1 MHPVSIR
8 WKAVFSLI
16 GLVLAVL
23 LCLHLVG
30 GPSIIH
36 PMRMIAHRRH
46 LMNDDSCSHLDQ
58 QIKYLETLVKV
69 NERKNTD
76 TLERLRTQNADLRR
90 KLDVQRE
97 LVKELERRNRQLM
110 DKMSNVD
117 TGRPS
122 GKKDDYRLAPQVRPD
137 TIRTLNIR
145 QNSEFEVIPYT
156 SFSRDRLYQLDSG
169 MLNKPELPA
178 NGDKKQDFDE
188 MMDTALSIL
197 NENADSESYQ
207 YTVYDLLQGYWR
219 TNKQI
224 GSQYEL
230 YFHSKGRR
238 HIYDHIQLFRPF
250 APIQKVQVQT
260 YDKRNEWINVIVPL
274 SGRVDTFKQFMEMF
288 VEQGIKKDQ
297 KVFLTLVYFGDDG
310 LQEVKEILASISEQ
324 HQFTNYKVIERAEDF
339 SRGVGL
345 FAGAESWDKGN
356 VLLFFCDV
364 DIFFKDGFLDRCRL
378 NAVPATRVYYPI
390 VFSLYNPSIVYGSKK
405 EEIPYWR
412 DQLVLSRESGF
423 WRTFGFGMTCM
434 YRSDFLFMR
443 GFDTRIQG
451 WGYEDVKLYRKLVQ
465 SNIDIVRSPD
475 PGIFHLWHEKQCD
488 PHLPPVQYNMCLGS
502 KAIGE
507 ASHAQLGML
516 AFRELKEENERLH
529 ETVDEGDVDPEAN
542 LEQINDM
549 FDNMDTAL

>member
-1 MHPVSIR
+1 MFTLVGLIVVS
-8 WKAVFSLI
+8 
-16 GLVLAVL
+16 L
-23 LCLHLVG
+23 LCLHLLG

-36 PMRMIAHRRH
+36 PMRMIAHGRH

-58 QIKYLETLVKV
+58 QIKYLETLVKL
-69 NERKNTD
+69 NERKHVD
-76 TLERLRTQNADLRR
+76 TLERLRAQNADTRN

-110 DKMSNVD
+110 DKMSNID
-117 TGRPS
+117 TGRPR
-122 GKKDDYRLAPQVRPD
+122 KKKEEYRLAPQIKPD
-137 TIRTLNIR
+137 TLRTLNI
-145 QNSEFEVIPYT
+145 QQHSEFEVIPYT

-169 MLNKPELPA
+169 MFNKPELPA
-178 NGDKKQDFDE
+178 NGDKKQDFDK

-197 NENADSESYQ
+197 NENEDSDQSYQ
-207 YTVYDLLQGYWR
+207 YTAFDLLQGYWR
-219 TNKQI
+219 TNKRV
-224 GSQYEL
+224 GTQYEL
-230 YFHSKGRR
+230 YFHSKGKR
-238 HIYDHIQLFRPF
+238 HIYEHIRLFRPF

-260 YDKRNEWINVIVPL
+260 YDKRNEWINIIVPL
-274 SGRVDTFKQFMEMF
+274 SGRVETFKQFMEMF

-297 KVFLTLVYFGDDG
+297 KVFLTLVYFGSDG
-310 LQEVKEILASISEQ
+310 LQDVKDLLASVSEE
-324 HQFTNYKVIERAEDF
+324 HQFTHYKVIERTEEF

-345 FAGAESWDKGN
+345 FAGAEAWNKGN

-364 DIFFKDGFLDRCRL
+364 DVFFKDGFLDRCRL
-378 NAVPATRVYYPI
+378 NTVPATKVYYPI

-405 EEIPYWR
+405 QTPDWR
-412 DQLVLSRESGF
+412 EQLVLARESGF

-443 GFDTRIQG
+443 GFDTKIQG
-451 WGYEDVKLYRKLVQ
+451 WGFEDVKLYRKLVQ
-465 SNIDIVRSPD
+465 SNIGIVRSPD
-475 PGIFHLWHEKQCD
+475 PGIFHLWHEKHCD

-529 ETVDEGDVDPEAN
+529 ETVGESESDPDVN

>member
-16 GLVLAVL
+16 GLIVAVL

-30 GPSIIH
+30 GPSLIH
-36 PMRMIAHRRH
+36 PMRILTHRRH
-46 LMNDDSCSHLDQ
+46 LMNDESCSHLDQ

-69 NERKNTD
+69 NDRKNTD
-76 TLERLRTQNADLRR
+76 TLERLRAQNADLRK

-117 TGRPS
+117 TGRPR
-122 GKKDDYRLAPQVRPD
+122 GKKEDYRLAPQIRPD
-137 TIRTLNIR
+137 TLRTLNI
-145 QNSEFEVIPYT
+145 QQSSEFEVIPYA
-156 SFSRDRLYQLDSG
+156 SFSKDRLYQLDSG

-178 NGDKKQDFDE
+178 NGDKKRDFDE
-188 MMDTALSIL
+188 MMDTALNIL
-197 NENADSESYQ
+197 NKNTDSESYQ

-219 TNKQI
+219 TNKRI
-224 GSQYEL
+224 GTQYEL
-230 YFHSKGRR
+230 YFHSKGKR
-238 HIYDHIQLFRPF
+238 HIYEHIQLFRPF

-260 YDKRNEWINVIVPL
+260 YDKRNEWINIIVPL
-274 SGRVDTFKQFMEMF
+274 SGRVETFKLFIEMF

-297 KVFLTLVYFGDDG
+297 KIFLTLVYFGSDG
-310 LQEVKEILASISEQ
+310 LQEVKDLLALASEQ
-324 HQFTNYKVIERAEDF
+324 HHFTNYKIIERADEF

-390 VFSLYNPSIVYGSKK
+390 VFSLYNPSIVYDSNK
-405 EEIPYWR
+405 EIPYWR

-443 GFDTRIQG
+443 GFDTKIQG
-451 WGYEDVKLYRKLVQ
+451 WGFEDVKLYRKLVQ

-475 PGIFHLWHEKQCD
+475 PGIFHLWHEKHCD
-488 PHLPPVQYNMCLGS
+488 PHLPPIQYNMCLGS

-516 AFRELKEENERLH
+516 AFRELKEENKRLH
-529 ETVDEGDVDPEAN
+529 ETVDEGDMDPDVK

>member
-16 GLVLAVL
+16 GLIVAVL

-30 GPSIIH
+30 GPSLIH

-46 LMNDDSCSHLDQ
+46 LMNDDSYSHLDQ

-76 TLERLRTQNADLRR
+76 TLERLRAQNADLRK

-117 TGRPS
+117 TGRPRE
-122 GKKDDYRLAPQVRPD
+122 KKDDYRLAPQVRPD
-137 TIRTLNIR
+137 TIRTLNIQ

-156 SFSRDRLYQLDSG
+156 TFSRDRLYQLDSG

-219 TNKQI
+219 TNKRI

-230 YFHSKGRR
+230 YFHSKGKR
-238 HIYDHIQLFRPF
+238 HIYEHIQLFRPF

-297 KVFLTLVYFGDDG
+297 KVFLTLVYFGNDG
-310 LQEVKEILASISEQ
+310 LQEVKEILASIGEQ

-405 EEIPYWR
+405 AEIPYWR

-529 ETVDEGDVDPEAN
+529 ETVYEGDVDPEAN

-549 FDNMDTAL
+549 FDNLDTAL

>member
-1 MHPVSIR
+1 MYPVTIR

-16 GLVLAVL
+16 GLIVAVL

-30 GPSIIH
+30 GPSLIH
-36 PMRMIAHRRH
+36 PIRMIAHRRH

-76 TLERLRTQNADLRR
+76 TLERLRAQNADLRK

-117 TGRPS
+117 TGRPR
-122 GKKDDYRLAPQVRPD
+122 GKKEDYRLAPQIRPD
-137 TIRTLNIR
+137 TLRTLNI
-145 QNSEFEVIPYT
+145 QQSSEFEVIPYT

-188 MMDTALSIL
+188 MMDTALNIL
-197 NENADSESYQ
+197 NNNADSESYQ

-219 TNKQI
+219 TNKRI
-224 GSQYEL
+224 GTQYEL
-230 YFHSKGRR
+230 YFHSKGKR
-238 HIYDHIQLFRPF
+238 HIYEHIQLFRPF

-260 YDKRNEWINVIVPL
+260 YDKRSEWINVIVPL

-297 KVFLTLVYFGDDG
+297 KIFLTLVYFGSDG
-310 LQEVKEILASISEQ
+310 LQEVKDILASISEQ
-324 HQFTNYKVIERAEDF
+324 HQFTSYKVIERAEEF

-405 EEIPYWR
+405 AEIPYWR
-412 DQLVLSRESGF
+412 NQLVLSRESGF

-465 SNIDIVRSPD
+465 SNIDIIRSPD
-475 PGIFHLWHEKQCD
+475 PGIFHLWHEKHCD

-529 ETVDEGDVDPEAN
+529 ETVDEGDVDPDAN